1 MQVEQITSEV
11 LAEGHIIRK
20 PPGSGK
26 GYWAGAPGV
35 YFDKTDSLF
44 YLSYRLRR
52 PRGIIPDRGAET
64 RIAISRDGI
73 TFDDIWSLKKDSIQ
87 TPSIERC
94 LPYRNPH
101 DGQWQLFLSYVDPT
115 DRRWCISVLKARSIE
130 QFDPKMIR
138 RLFSASE
145 LGLEGIKD
153 PWIFE
158 YDGMFYMLVSVAI
171 PTSETSEQSHAT
183 YDIFNTGQC
192 LSATGLA
199 TSSDLEDWQ
208 WKGVVFKPSDTS
220 WDYYCR
226 RINSV
231 IFQEGEFWGFYDGGK
246 SYRENYE
253 EKTGI
258 ASSPDMKNWQCLSC
272 DAPVLVSP
280 HSSNCLRYLDA
291 HIIDNRAY
299 LYYELARP
307 DGAHELR
314 AICTTPLTV
323 QNFLKQVH
331 NHSQSAC

>member
-1 MQVEQITSEV
+1 VQVEQITSEV

-35 YFDKTDSLF
+35 YFDKADGLF

-52 PRGIIPDRGAET
+52 PRGITPDRGAET
-64 RIAISRDGI
+64 RIAISKDGI

-101 DGQWQLFLSYVDPT
+101 DGQWQLFLSHVDPT

-199 TSSDLEDWQ
+199 TSPDLEDWK
-208 WKGVVFKPSDTS
+208 WEGVVFKPSDTG
-220 WDYYCR
+220 WDSYCR

-231 IFQEGEFWGFYDGGK
+231 IFQEGKFWGFYDGGK

-258 ASSPDMKNWQCLSC
+258 ASSWDMKNWQCLSN

-280 HSSNCLRYLDA
+280 HSSNSLRYLDV

-314 AICTTPLTV
+314 AICTTSLAV
-323 QNFLKQVH
+323 QNFLKQVRD
-331 NHSQSAC
+331 HSQSAC